1 VRQKKKKKIGEQ
13 VDNNGTKKAQL
24 LPMVFHFV
32 LLLLLQE
39 RWRRRCF

>member
-1 VRQKKKKKIGEQ
+1 VRQKKKKKIGER

-32 LLLLLQE
+32 MLLLQE